1 MKGNCESFLEFLIE
15 SENNSKGINLAR
27 GIVPSDIYFLVSND
41 SYYLIGAIDI
51 RRYLNEGLKW
61 WEYWLWN

>member
-41 SYYLIGAIDI
+41 SCYLIGAIDI